1 MPMEKDKLIYVVDDD
16 PFILKLVEKSL
27 EKEGFRVR
35 LFSYGEECVRALDEE
50 EPDLIVL
57 DYLFT
62 NPEKEVMNGKEVFN
76 TIREKYPS
84 MPVIMLSGQDSGGV
98 VLELARLGMND
109 YIIKDN
115 TLTENL
121 IASVKDILEPAD

>member
-1 MPMEKDKLIYVVDDD
+1 MSMEKEKLIYVVDDD

-27 EKEGFRVR
+27 EKEGYRVQ
-35 LFSYGEECVRALDEE
+35 LFEYGEECLQAMEE
-50 EPDLIVL
+50 EVPDLIVL

-62 NPEKEVMNGKEVFN
+62 NQEKEVMNGKEVFN

-115 TLTENL
+115 SLTHNL
-121 IASVKDILEPAD
+121 LESVKDILEPVD

>member
-1 MPMEKDKLIYVVDDD
+1 M
-16 PFILKLVEKSL
+16 
-27 EKEGFRVR
+27 
-35 LFSYGEECVRALDEE
+35 
-50 EPDLIVL
+50 
-57 DYLFT
+57 
-62 NPEKEVMNGKEVFN
+62 
-76 TIREKYPS
+76 
-84 MPVIMLSGQDSGGV
+84 IMLSGQDSGGV

>member
-1 MPMEKDKLIYVVDDD
+1 MEKEKLIYVVDDD

-27 EKEGFRVR
+27 EKEGYSVR
-35 LFSYGEECVRALDEE
+35 LFGYGEECLQALEEE

-57 DYLFT
+57 DYLFSD
-62 NPEKEVMNGKEVFN
+62 PGKEVMNGKEVFN
-76 TIREKYPS
+76 TIRKKYPS

-115 TLTENL
+115 SLTDNL
-121 IASVKDILEPAD
+121 IESVKDILEPAD